1 MVHRLVGL
9 GRDMRRT
16 RELSVRQRRAM
27 AQWEPEPLPPG
38 SPRFVDAFFYL
49 TEKPKAEFKMA
60 QFDKQDA
67 SVRAV
72 EHVTGNIDVAR
83 KLVAKGITNPE
94 QAEPIVR
101 RMLEERSKWR
111 RRL

>member
-1 MVHRLVGL
+1 MALRLAA
-9 GRDMRRT
+9 RDHEMRRT
-16 RELSVRQRRAM
+16 RQLSVRQRRQM
-27 AQWEPEPLPPG
+27 ARWEPDPLPDG

-60 QFDKQDA
+60 RFDKQDA

-72 EHVTGNIDVAR
+72 DRVTGNIDVAR
-83 KLVAKGITNPE
+83 KLVAQGVTTPE
-94 QAEPIVR
+94 RAEPIVR
-101 RMLEERSKWR
+101 QMLEGRSQGR